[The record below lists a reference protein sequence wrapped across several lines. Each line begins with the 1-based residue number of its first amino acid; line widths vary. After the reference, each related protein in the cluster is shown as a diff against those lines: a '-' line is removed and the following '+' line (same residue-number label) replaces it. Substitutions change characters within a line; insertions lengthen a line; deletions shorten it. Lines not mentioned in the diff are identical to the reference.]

1 MQYGLIG
8 EHLGHSYSKLIQE
21 KLLDHYT
28 YDIHPVEKEDLD
40 AFMKERAFKAIN
52 VTIPYKKD
60 VIPYLYQLDDA
71 SQKIGAVN
79 TIVNQDGKLYGY
91 NTDYYG
97 FDYMV
102 QKHGITFANK
112 NVLVLGNGGASQAI
126 QAVIKDHK
134 AKEMFVTDIILNE
147 GVIPIDEVYQ
157 NHKDI
162 DIVVNTTPCGMYPH
176 VDSSAV
182 DLSRFEKVEAVFDC
196 VYNPMDT
203 KFTLQAK
210 KLGIPVAVTGLE
222 MLVGQAK
229 KALEYFKNIQI
240 DDQEIDRIYREILLE
255 TSNLI
260 TECTTQEVLEEISQ
274 KLDKEIVFSDDI
286 EKDAIENNR
295 ILIVKQED
303 ILTHHERL
311 ISNGFIVNGDTSEEI
326 IANFKTSIQKF

>member
-1 MQYGLIG
+1 
-8 EHLGHSYSKLIQE
+8 
-21 KLLDHYT
+21 
-28 YDIHPVEKEDLD
+28 
-40 AFMKERAFKAIN
+40 
-52 VTIPYKKD
+52 
-60 VIPYLYQLDDA
+60 
-71 SQKIGAVN
+71 
-79 TIVNQDGKLYGY
+79 
-91 NTDYYG
+91 
-97 FDYMV
+97 
-102 QKHGITFANK
+102 
-112 NVLVLGNGGASQAI
+112 
-126 QAVIKDHK
+126 
-134 AKEMFVTDIILNE
+134 
-147 GVIPIDEVYQ
+147 
-157 NHKDI
+157 
-162 DIVVNTTPCGMYPH
+162 
-176 VDSSAV
+176 
-182 DLSRFEKVEAVFDC
+182 
-196 VYNPMDT
+196 MDT

-326 IANFKTSIQKF
+326 IANFKTAIQKF